1 MSASTQQPPAHGP
14 QGGLVRA
21 SRDSSPARPLVK
33 RLLVGSLLIATAAGC
48 NGDSKGVG
56 VQPVPTSTSPVATAT
71 PTPSVQ
77 DQILTQYRA
86 FWARLTPVSRMPA
99 ASRRA
104 ALSAFTV
111 DPELRSLLA
120 GMAAT
125 DAKGRVFYGAD
136 VTRATQASINPD
148 GSRAVID
155 DCQDS
160 SGAGDAD
167 KATGKKLTYGSR
179 RNHVVTTMS
188 RDGSTWK
195 VYFVSY
201 SKTTC

>member
-21 SRDSSPARPLVK
+21 SRDSSPARPVAK
-33 RLLVGSLLIATAAGC
+33 SLLVGSLLLVATAAGC
-48 NGDSKGVG
+48 NGNSKGVG
-56 VQPVPTSTSPVATAT
+56 LQPIPSSTTPTAIAT

-86 FWARLTPVSRMPA
+86 FWAKLTPVSRMPA

-104 ALSAFTV
+104 ALAPYAI
-111 DPELRSLLA
+111 DPELKSLVA
-120 GMAAT
+120 GFAT
-125 DAKGRVFYGAD
+125 LDAKGQVLYGANKPRP
-136 VTRATQASINPD
+136 VASISPD
-148 GSRAVID
+148 GTTAVIN

-160 SGAGDAD
+160 SSAGAAD
-167 KATGKKLTYGSR
+167 RKTSAPVTKGVP
-179 RNHVVTTMS
+179 RNHVVVTMKQS
-188 RDGSTWK
+188 AEVWK

-201 SKTTC
+201 SKTPC